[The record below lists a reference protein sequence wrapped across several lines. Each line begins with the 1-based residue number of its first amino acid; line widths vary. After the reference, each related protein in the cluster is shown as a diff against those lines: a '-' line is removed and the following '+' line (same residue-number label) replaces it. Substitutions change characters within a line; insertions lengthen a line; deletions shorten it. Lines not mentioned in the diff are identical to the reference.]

1 MGTLTQIMTFVI
13 SFACIA
19 FALRYINST
28 MKKEVANAKE
38 QERH

>member
-1 MGTLTQIMTFVI
+1 MGTVTQIMTFVI

-28 MKKEVANAKE
+28 MKKEVGNAE